1 MSTGFSDFA
10 DAMSQAPR
18 QVPAPARRFDD
29 VAILGG
35 GADARLL
42 AALALSE
49 GANVRLFSAYGAELE
64 AMKTG
69 IALRGAGPV
78 GSYQVNSDAA
88 PSVQITAEL
97 DQAVRDAELIILTG
111 PIHKQRT
118 YAMVLADHLSD
129 GQVLALSAGR
139 SFAALETRWLL
150 SIGGCS
156 ADVTIVEAGPL
167 PYWFTVSGSTLN
179 LSNAV
184 RTPVAALPAANRGL
198 LDGLTR
204 FGAGPA
210 ALNVMKTSFADGSG
224 LVEAPALL
232 LGGAAAPQG
241 GPEVKLGGVPLAEN
255 DTFRNQIGGQHMTVI
270 GCMADERREVARRFG
285 VRDLPDVGGWLD
297 IHAGATSGDGARPV
311 PSHAEAL
318 GILRDAAIGS
328 LSPLIS
334 AARLVGVATPA
345 TDAMLAL
352 ASTVLNADLA
362 TAGRS
367 LPAMGV
373 NGGDADT
380 ARRALEN
387 AVGA

>member
-18 QVPAPARRFDD
+18 QAPAPARRFDD

-49 GANVRLFSAYGAELE
+49 WANVRLFSAYGAELE

-88 PSVQITAEL
+88 PSVQTTAEL
-97 DQAVRDAELIILTG
+97 DQAVRGAELIILTG

-156 ADVTIVEAGPL
+156 SDVTIVEAGPL
-167 PYWFTVSGSTLN
+167 PFWFTVTGSTLN
-179 LSNAV
+179 LSNAAK
-184 RTPVAALPAANRGL
+184 TPVAALPAANREL

-241 GPEVKLGGVPLAEN
+241 GPKVKLGGVPLAEN
-255 DTFRNQIGGQHMTVI
+255 NTFRNQIGEQHTTVI
-270 GCMADERREVARRFG
+270 RRMADERREVARRFG
-285 VRDLPDVGGWLD
+285 VRDLPDVDGWLD
-297 IHAGATSGDGARPV
+297 IHAGAASGDGARPV
-311 PSHAEAL
+311 PGYAEAL
-318 GILRDAAIGS
+318 AILRDAAIGS